1 MSGMSHETHDMLS
14 NTHGMGSNSEGMSM
28 MSQFSASLPTG
39 PLWFSGW
46 QPRTAGTTFAACLG
60 LFGLTMVVKM
70 MGAFRHQASLPRKT
84 QQWHDVSVT
93 SETLNKTEDNSTIA
107 ASEYQ
112 QRRSIPA
119 WASHQI
125 IRGIFAGIHAGLE
138 YFLMLAV
145 MSYNVYFFLAI
156 VFGHFVGE
164 VMFGRFGHGHGS
176 HS

>member
-1 MSGMSHETHDMLS
+1 MNSSGMPHDTHDMIMES
-14 NTHGMGSNSEGMSM
+14 NNHAMPM
-28 MSQFSASLPTG
+28 MSQFTASLPTG

-46 QPRTAGTTFAACLG
+46 QPSTAGTTFAACLG
-60 LFGLTMVVKM
+60 LFGLTLIVKM

-84 QQWHDVSVT
+84 QQWNDVSAT
-93 SETLNKTEDNSTIA
+93 SESINKIEDNSTIA

-112 QRRSIPA
+112 QRRTVPT

-125 IRGIFAGIHAGLE
+125 SRGIVAGIHAGLE

-156 VFGHFVGE
+156 VLGHLVGE
-164 VMFGRFGHGHGS
+164 VIFGRFGHGPGG